1 MMKGIKPTRRTIV
14 GGTAVL
20 AVGFAM
26 PGVRLAQA
34 STARTADGLRLHYE
48 SNGMGPPILFLHEA
62 SRSLRSFD
70 LQVAALQNR
79 YQCIAYNARGYPPS
93 DVPAS
98 VEFYS
103 QDIAASD
110 VGAILDA
117 VGLSDAHLV
126 GVSMGSAAALQ
137 FALTSASRV
146 RSIVLCSIGAG
157 SDLKPGEFAAN
168 MEAVAAKVEA
178 SDDNTLADILG
189 SNPDRQRLKSKN
201 PIEFRKFMD
210 QASGLSRIGLA
221 NTFRGVQKRRPPI
234 YAHREQLAAM
244 TTPTLIVA
252 GELDG
257 QCIKPSHFLAETI
270 PSARLEVLTGTGHS
284 VNIEEPTT
292 INQLVANFV
301 AAVDGRRLRPQGSG
315 PL

>member
-1 MMKGIKPTRRTIV
+1 MMMGIQTTRRIFV

-20 AVGFAM
+20 AVSLAM
-26 PGVRLAQA
+26 PGMRHARA
-34 STARTADGLRLHYE
+34 GTARTTDGLRLHYE
-48 SNGMGPPILFLHEA
+48 SNGNGPPILFLHEA

-93 DVPAS
+93 DVPGS

-103 QDIAASD
+103 QDIAAGD
-110 VGAILDA
+110 AGAMLDA
-117 VGLSDAHLV
+117 IGLRDAHLV

-146 RSIVLCSIGAG
+146 RSMVLCSIGAG

-168 MEAVAAKVEA
+168 MEAVAAKVET
-178 SDDNTLADILG
+178 SDENTLADILG
-189 SNPDRQRLKSKN
+189 SNPDRQRLKDKN
-201 PIEFRKFMD
+201 PIEFRKFME

-221 NTFRGVQKRRPPI
+221 NTLRGVQKRRPTI
-234 YAHREQLAAM
+234 YAHREQLTAM
-244 TTPTLIVA
+244 TTTTLVVA
-252 GELDG
+252 GELDR
-257 QCIKPSHFLAETI
+257 QCIKPSQFLAETI

-292 INQLVANFV
+292 INQLVADFV
-301 AAVDGRRLRPQGSG
+301 AAVEGRRLSR
-315 PL
+315 